1 MTLVRVMSRDVGAA
15 LALAL
20 GALAGAPVDALA
32 AVGEPFSREVAKC
45 DQGNGSVPLQVS
57 WVLTYTYTN
66 AAAPATADNPNYT
79 GPGESMPQV
88 TEPGFE
94 VCLTWT
100 PTPSVTLFA
109 DVTATAP
116 SDSPALITIDRLYLD
131 LPNTLGAKDLR
142 FRIGRDQ
149 VSLGPLGLLLN
160 EPDLGSDRDG
170 FQMWLPPIG
179 PVHLFG
185 FYQFALDD
193 RSTSRRV
200 WGGRAESEVV
210 PGLTLGANYR
220 ADIAAAA
227 DMGSCP
233 GVDCATGSGFS
244 VDLDGNIGPGLA
256 LTLTYGNYTQTG
268 DVARDYYVAEVA
280 FDLKELAG
288 MGLHPVLT
296 FSYKDLAPYTIPGA
310 DGTVPQGGFQT
321 PDDLK
326 LFNIN
331 DNLTAVGTRL
341 ELELLS
347 NVAFFSLGE
356 WGAYKD
362 SGPTYQV
369 YSAGLEFSFPDNIT
383 VKVTY
388 NAYTV
393 AGGSVTTSPVSETDL
408 SNATVYQVEFTKSW

>member
-1 MTLVRVMSRDVGAA
+1 MSRDVVAA

-20 GALAGAPVDALA
+20 GALAGAPVEALA
-32 AVGEPFSREVAKC
+32 QAGEPFAREVAKC
-45 DQGNGSVPLQVS
+45 DQGNGSVPLQVTS
-57 WVLTYTYTN
+57 VLTYTYTN
-66 AAAPATADNPNYT
+66 TAAPA
-79 GPGESMPQV
+79 SQV

-116 SDSPALITIDRLYLD
+116 SDSSATLTIDRLYLD

-142 FRIGRDQ
+142 FRIGRDEL
-149 VSLGPLGLLLN
+149 SLGPLGLLLN
-160 EPDLGSDRDG
+160 EPDLGSARDG

-185 FYQFALDD
+185 FYQYALDT

-200 WGGRAESEVV
+200 WGGRAESEIVS
-210 PGLTLGANYR
+210 GLTLGANYR

-227 DMGSCP
+227 DTGPCP
-233 GVDCATGSGFS
+233 GVGCATGSGFS
-244 VDLDGNIGPGLA
+244 VDLDGNLGPGLG

-268 DVARDYYVAEVA
+268 DVARGYFVGEVA

-310 DGTVPQGGFQT
+310 DGTVPLGGFMT
-321 PDDLK
+321 PDDFK
-326 LFNIN
+326 LFDIN
-331 DNLTAVGTRL
+331 DNLTAVGANL
-341 ELELLS
+341 ELALSS
-347 NVAFFSLGE
+347 NVAFLALGE
-356 WGAYKD
+356 WGAYKN
-362 SGPTYQV
+362 SGPPYTV
-369 YSAGLEFSFPDNIT
+369 YSAGLEFSFPDNISL
-383 VKVTY
+383 KLTY
-388 NAYTV
+388 NAYAV
-393 AGGSVTTSPVSETDL
+393 AGGSVTTSPVSGTAL
-408 SNATVYQVEFTKSW
+408 SNTTVYQAELTKTW